1 MKITATNTPGRILL
15 LLRPGKMDSAQL
27 KEAFPTYGGWLY
39 KMNTEGLIQINDDF
53 VWSITDAGRAACP
66 NRRDAKLEPL
76 YMNSPL
82 PKYQSQRAAA

>member
-15 LLRPGKMDSAQL
+15 SLRPGKMESAQIREL
-27 KEAFPTYGGWLY
+27 FPTFGGW
-39 KMNTEGLIQINDDF
+39 MSQMHAAGLIQVNDDM
-53 VWSITDAGRAACP
+53 VWSLTDAGRAACP

-82 PKYQSQRAAA
+82 PKYQSHRAAA